1 MLTRNPLY
9 SSPHLRRTKTGFP
22 VSSCKNG
29 FGLTGET
36 YEQTKKY
43 ARGRKNGGDDDT
55 YGRHDCSREEGT
67 RGLVK
72 SIKRASH
79 PLLDALTRL
88 AFPRPRHVRPRG
100 PLWPPTH
107 RRRSLA
113 PQGHRRKNDL
123 RFVGLLCALRRPL
136 NVRDPDKKPPL
147 SHATYTHLSLKR
159 MHARTHILHVSRTSS
174 PRCRL
179 CQGDTRLD
187 HRMLRR
193 SVQTYLMLQSLFSWQ
208 IDDTHFLPFPVP
220 CGPGFS
226 SLRLFSRIYTSHFF

>member
-1 MLTRNPLY
+1 M
-9 SSPHLRRTKTGFP
+9 
-22 VSSCKNG
+22 
-29 FGLTGET
+29 
-36 YEQTKKY
+36 
-43 ARGRKNGGDDDT
+43 
-55 YGRHDCSREEGT
+55 EGT

-79 PLLDALTRL
+79 PLTIDALIRPRPRL
-88 AFPRPRHVRPRG
+88 PRHVRPRG

-147 SHATYTHLSLKR
+147 SYATCIHTHPTEHIHA
-159 MHARTHILHVSRTSS
+159 HAHTCHISRT
-174 PRCRL
+174 PPQRRRL
-179 CQGDTRLD
+179 CQRDTRLD

-193 SVQTYLMLQSLFSWQ
+193 SVQTYLILQSLFPGKLM
-208 IDDTHFLPFPVP
+208 ILTLPAFPFPVDRLSFP
-220 CGPGFS
+220 PPSFLEFIHLIS
-226 SLRLFSRIYTSHFF
+226 SEANEICEQDSKKTIAPEHIIGALKVCLHFFLALPLGANWHSDY

>member
-1 MLTRNPLY
+1 MRPTN
-9 SSPHLRRTKTGFP
+9 K
-22 VSSCKNG
+22 
-29 FGLTGET
+29 
-36 YEQTKKY
+36 QKKY
-43 ARGRKNGGDDDT
+43 ARGRKKGGDDDT

-72 SIKRASH
+72 LNKKGESSAPRRAH
-79 PLLDALTRL
+79 PPRL
-88 AFPRPRHVRPRG
+88 PRLRHVRPRG

-136 NVRDPDKKPPL
+136 NVRDPDKKPSL
-147 SHATYTHLSLKR
+147 SHATYTHLSTKR
-159 MHARTHILHVSRTSS
+159 IHAPTHILHVSRTPS

-193 SVQTYLMLQSLFSWQ
+193 SV
-208 IDDTHFLPFPVP
+208 
-220 CGPGFS
+220 
-226 SLRLFSRIYTSHFF
+226 